1 MVEWKVSIVVG
12 VLGEGGGL
20 YTEVIY
26 DEERWAILWEKRAA
40 ALRVM
45 EALQRAG
52 IGSVVYGSI
61 ARGDV
66 HRLSDIEIYIP
77 RPVSPVLVET
87 LIEREFGGWIRR
99 EVVQATPTYVPKGY
113 IYIDELTV
121 VSFPLA
127 ETLKTEEV
135 FYDIA
140 GKLDIEGVKSRR
152 RVAGM
157 NKSLRVVIPTSYGHS
172 EFPAEKDPE
181 HAAKLIGVDP
191 LDLRRRISVL
201 TRRREHGKTGVYSK
215 FVLGVGESF
224 SSALNRLLDR
234 NPRIRRRIHG

>member
-1 MVEWKVSIVVG
+1 MG
-12 VLGEGGGL
+12 VLGGGGEGL

-45 EALQRAG
+45 EALMRAG
-52 IGSVVYGSI
+52 IGSVVYGSV

-66 HRLSDIEIYIP
+66 HRLSDVEVYIP
-77 RPVSPVLVET
+77 RPVSPVLAET
-87 LIEREFGGWIRR
+87 IIEREFGGWIRR

-127 ETLKTEEV
+127 EALKTEEA

-140 GKLDIEGVKSRR
+140 GKLDLEGVRR
-152 RVAGM
+152 RNRVTGM
-157 NKSLRVVIPTSYGHS
+157 NKALRVIIPTSYGHS
-172 EFPAEKDPE
+172 EFPAERDPE
-181 HAAKLIGVDP
+181 LAANLIGVDP

-215 FVLGVGESF
+215 IVLGAGESF
-224 SSALNRLLDR
+224 SSILNQLLDR